1 MVPRSFVRQLLGT
14 IVAVLGGWLAPF
26 IFFGS
31 LRLLGL
37 SADKEPLDVETLV
50 GSTIATSSIIS
61 WFIIPVWL
69 FILIPLYFL
78 VPLSSPL
85 WRWPICMAC
94 GAAAGFLI
102 MACVF
107 LAYPGNGSWSYGAWE
122 FCGIAALIGGVTCLT
137 GSL

>member
-1 MVPRSFVRQLLGT
+1 MVLRSFVRQLLGT

-26 IFFGS
+26 IFFGF

-50 GSTIATSSIIS
+50 GSTIATSSVMS

-69 FILIPLYFL
+69 FVLIPLYSL
-78 VPLSSPL
+78 VPLSSAL

-94 GAAAGFLI
+94 GGRL
-102 MACVF
+102 
-107 LAYPGNGSWSYGAWE
+107 SHH
-122 FCGIAALIGGVTCLT
+122 GVRFPSVPRQRL
-137 GSL
+137 LVV